1 MNIKV
6 YCISVFILWLTSSLC
21 AEDCDGTY
29 VIDTQSSDQWQGRL
43 IIKVPQDVN
52 GWAVQVQFDAE
63 VTSIDCS
70 LATVTGSGTAWT
82 LTSRGFDD
90 ELHAGTTFEMGVI
103 VHFSG
108 PSPNIIS
115 VDFNEDLLCEGGGE
129 VTTASPGD
137 GCGDDYAV
145 DTEAEDHWQGRIII
159 TVPEDVNGWT
169 LQVKFDAAVTSIE
182 SSLATAAGSG
192 TTWTLTSRGF
202 DDVLESGTVFEMG
215 IIVHF
220 SGASPNI
227 ISMDFNENGLCDG
240 GDVIP
245 TTTSPGSGDCGDN
258 YVIDTESA
266 DQWQGRIIITVPEDV
281 NGWVVRVKFDAAVT
295 SIESSLATAAGS
307 GTTWTLT
314 SRGFDDVLESGT
326 VFEMGII
333 VHFSGAS
340 PNIISMDFNE
350 NGLCD
355 GGDVIPTT
363 TSPGSGD
370 CGDNYVIDTESADQW
385 QGRIIITVPEDVNG
399 WVVRVKFD
407 AAVTSIESS
416 LATASGSGTTWTL
429 TSRGFDD
436 VLESGTVF
444 EMGIIVHF
452 SGASPS
458 IISLDFNDF
467 LFCEGGGEGTTTTDV
482 TDNVCDD
489 EEYEVET
496 QAGDHWQGW
505 VRLTVPEDISGWTLK
520 IHFNT
525 EVTGV
530 DCALATTTGAGELW
544 TLTSRGFDDDLAA
557 GTLLQIGIIVHFSAS
572 APFINNLIFNEDLIC
587 SGGNAPTTSV
597 PTDPPTTATTT
608 KTTTST
614 TTKSTTTTTH
624 GHFDVRIRT
633 ISWTHNVTHSFH

>member
-340 PNIISMDFNE
+340 P
-350 NGLCD
+350 
-355 GGDVIPTT
+355 
-363 TSPGSGD
+363 
-370 CGDNYVIDTESADQW
+370 
-385 QGRIIITVPEDVNG
+385 
-399 WVVRVKFD
+399 
-407 AAVTSIESS
+407 
-416 LATASGSGTTWTL
+416 
-429 TSRGFDD
+429 
-436 VLESGTVF
+436 
-444 EMGIIVHF
+444 
-452 SGASPS
+452 S

-633 ISWTHNVTHSFH
+633 ISWTHNVTHNTFIPLTMPCQIKISKHK

>member
-6 YCISVFILWLTSSLC
+6 YCISVFILCLTSCRC

-29 VIDTQSSDQWQGRL
+29 AIDTQSSDQWQGRL

-52 GWAVQVQFDAE
+52 GWAVQLQFDAE

-137 GCGDDYAV
+137 DCGDDYAV

-220 SGASPNI
+220 SGASP
-227 ISMDFNENGLCDG
+227 
-240 GDVIP
+240 
-245 TTTSPGSGDCGDN
+245 
-258 YVIDTESA
+258 
-266 DQWQGRIIITVPEDV
+266 
-281 NGWVVRVKFDAAVT
+281 
-295 SIESSLATAAGS
+295 
-307 GTTWTLT
+307 
-314 SRGFDDVLESGT
+314 
-326 VFEMGII
+326 
-333 VHFSGAS
+333 
-340 PNIISMDFNE
+340 
-350 NGLCD
+350 
-355 GGDVIPTT
+355 
-363 TSPGSGD
+363 
-370 CGDNYVIDTESADQW
+370 
-385 QGRIIITVPEDVNG
+385 
-399 WVVRVKFD
+399 
-407 AAVTSIESS
+407 
-416 LATASGSGTTWTL
+416 
-429 TSRGFDD
+429 
-436 VLESGTVF
+436 
-444 EMGIIVHF
+444 
-452 SGASPS
+452 S
-458 IISLDFNDF
+458 IISIDFNDF

-505 VRLTVPEDISGWTLK
+505 VRVTVPEDISGWTLK

-557 GTLLQIGIIVHFSAS
+557 GTLLQIGIIVHFTAS
-572 APFINNLIFNEDLIC
+572 APFINNLIFNDDLIC

-597 PTDPPTTATTT
+597 PTDPPTTVTTT

-624 GHFDVRIRT
+624 GHFDVRSRT
-633 ISWTHNVTHSFH
+633 ISWTVITYLTRSIKLK